1 MEIDIFD
8 ETESVQK
15 EHTELVHS
23 LISFAGEYLK
33 LAPDTELS
41 ITFVDNNRIQEI
53 NRE

>member
-33 LAPDTELS
+33 LAQDDALS
-41 ITFVDNNRIQEI
+41 MTLGAHNRLQEI
-53 NRE
+53 TRE

>member
-23 LISFAGEYLK
+23 LISFAG
-33 LAPDTELS
+33 S
-41 ITFVDNNRIQEI
+41 I
-53 NRE
+53 